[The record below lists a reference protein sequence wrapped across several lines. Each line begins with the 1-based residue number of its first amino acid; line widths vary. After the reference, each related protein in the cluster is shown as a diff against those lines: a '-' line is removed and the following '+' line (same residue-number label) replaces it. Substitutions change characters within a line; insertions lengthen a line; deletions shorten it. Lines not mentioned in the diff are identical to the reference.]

1 MAGYVPTPTQKKGFV
16 SYVFDSNRTAG
27 FRGNPLL
34 RFCRAE
40 LFFPSTNYDFY
51 RWGKYQE
58 SLECAVAILSSF
70 SRRTELRARTSIKAN
85 NGSNPVIFWRE
96 ASFQGQKLAIVF
108 SVWPKAES
116 GEVTMK

>member
-1 MAGYVPTPTQKKGFV
+1 MAGYVPTPPKKVFI

-40 LFFPSTNYDFY
+40 LFFSSTNYDFY
-51 RWGKYQE
+51 RWEKYQE
-58 SLECAVAILSSF
+58 ILECAAAILSPF

-85 NGSNPVIFWRE
+85 NGSNPVIFWRGRLH
-96 ASFQGQKLAIVF
+96 SKDRD
-108 SVWPKAES
+108 WPLCFRS
-116 GEVTMK
+116 GRKPNLEK